1 MRIISQKIQYIVPI
15 LPKSFVGLCKICRK
29 FGSIIDAKANLC
41 VFLCNVPINAAD
53 FTGKFVNVS
62 ESI

>member
-15 LPKSFVGLCKICRK
+15 LPKSFACLCGICRK
-29 FGSIIDAKANLC
+29 FGSIIDTKANSV

-53 FTGKFVNVS
+53 FTVEFVNVS